1 VVKKLSGDK
10 LKILSH
16 SNPESD
22 MSKAYSSNLT
32 EWQWELIE
40 PLIPVAKPGGRHRE
54 VEIWSVLN
62 AIFYVLTQGCTWR
75 NLPGDFP
82 AWQTVYTYFRNW
94 RKDGTWVEIHQR
106 LRDWTRSEQG
116 RKPDPSEAIIDSQSV
131 KTAAMLNQSVGYD
144 AGKKIKGR
152 KRFVTVDTL
161 GLILSV
167 FVTAASQTEREGGKV
182 VLQRLKEK
190 GTRIERLHT
199 IWVDGGFTGD
209 TFMMWVM
216 DFCHWIVQ
224 VVLRPL
230 EHKGFVLLPKRW
242 VVERTF
248 GWLSWCRRL
257 SRDHEGLPETSEMW
271 IYIAMIRIMVRRLA

>member
-1 VVKKLSGDK
+1 MVKKLSGDK

-16 SNPESD
+16 STPKRD

-32 EWQWELIE
+32 QWQWELIE
-40 PLIPVAKPGGRHRE
+40 PLIPAAKTGGRNRE

-62 AIFYVLTQGCTWR
+62 AMFYLLTQGCTWR

-94 RKDGTWVEIHQR
+94 RKDGTWVAIHEK
-106 LRDWTRSEQG
+106 LRDWVRSQQE

-152 KRFVTVDTL
+152 KRFLTVDTL
-161 GLILSV
+161 GLVLSV

-190 GTRIERLHT
+190 GTRIARLHT

-216 DFCHWIVQ
+216 DLCHWVVQ
-224 VVLRPL
+224 VVLRPK

-242 VVERTF
+242 VIERTF

>member
-1 VVKKLSGDK
+1 MVKKLSGDK
-10 LKILSH
+10 LKILNH
-16 SNPESD
+16 SNPERD

-40 PLIPVAKPGGRHRE
+40 PLIPLAKPGGRNRE

-62 AIFYVLTQGCTWR
+62 AIFYVLRQGCTWR
-75 NLPGDFP
+75 NVPGDFP

-94 RKDGTWVEIHQR
+94 RKDGTWVAIHEK
-106 LRDWTRSEQG
+106 LRDWFRSESQ
-116 RKPDPSEAIIDSQSV
+116 RKPDPSEAMIDSQSV

-182 VLQRLKEK
+182 VLERLKKK
-190 GTRIERLHT
+190 GTRIARLHT
-199 IWVDGGFTGD
+199 IWGDGGFTGD

-216 DFCHWIVQ
+216 DLCHWVVE
-224 VVLRPL
+224 VVLRPQQHQ
-230 EHKGFVLLPKRW
+230 EFVLLPKRW

>member
-1 VVKKLSGDK
+1 
-10 LKILSH
+10 
-16 SNPESD
+16 
-22 MSKAYSSNLT
+22 MSKAYSCNLT
-32 EWQWELIE
+32 QWQWELIE
-40 PLIPVAKPGGRHRE
+40 PLIPA
-54 VEIWSVLN
+54 
-62 AIFYVLTQGCTWR
+62 A
-75 NLPGDFP
+75 
-82 AWQTVYTYFRNW
+82 
-94 RKDGTWVEIHQR
+94 
-106 LRDWTRSEQG
+106 
-116 RKPDPSEAIIDSQSV
+116 KPDPSEAIIDSQSV

-152 KRFVTVDTL
+152 KRFITVDTL
-161 GLILSV
+161 GLVLSV

-190 GTRIERLHT
+190 GTRIARLHT

-216 DFCHWIVQ
+216 DMCHWVVQ

-257 SRDHEGLPETSEMW
+257 NRDHEGLPETSEMW